1 MMFVF
6 LISGC
11 TKETTNPMD
20 SAIVNESWRKVGPVE
35 LGMTEA
41 VFKKV
46 TNIEPEYYHEAVEG
60 ETLAEIDVRKF
71 PGIFPSVFYHRSKEY
86 EYWMAC
92 RFLNGILFEISY
104 TPPAK
109 NAKELIL
116 AFTAKYGAP
125 TSNDDWPNGFTWTQW
140 IKKDTIL
147 SIGHVRVKGDAF
159 PLNQP
164 VGTATEVKIADRLL
178 EEKYLQLV
186 ETKPKH

>member
-1 MMFVF
+1 M
-6 LISGC
+6 SGC
-11 TKETTNPMD
+11 TKETVNPVE
-20 SAIVNESWRKVGPVE
+20 STIVSESWRKIGPVE
-35 LGMTEA
+35 LGMSESM
-41 VFKKV
+41 FKKI
-46 TNIEPEYYHEAVEG
+46 TQIEPDYYHEAVEG

-71 PGIFPSVFYHRSKEY
+71 PGIFPVVFYRRSDEY

-104 TPPAK
+104 TPPTK

-178 EEKYLQLV
+178 EEKYFQLV